1 VYLILISQKWRI
13 NISFIA
19 VNLWKN
25 FLRSLYGIFSNLLK
39 LFCSFVF
46 LLPITLVADEQIT
59 AIDVKAAYLFQFTRF
74 IEWPMLKNEPVNE
87 KFIFCVLGKD
97 PITTLLQPLTQNKV
111 EHHPIAVKSIKR
123 TSDIAGCEILY
134 IALSEESNLN
144 KILKQ
149 AQKNSILTVSSIPK
163 FSHNGGMINF
173 IIAEKKVRIVV
184 NLFTARKAK
193 LKISA
198 KLLEI
203 SINVIQKS
211 PEQEGL

>member
-1 VYLILISQKWRI
+1 MWI
-13 NISFIA
+13 
-19 VNLWKN
+19 
-25 FLRSLYGIFSNLLK
+25 RSLTYIYDNLLNVLK
-39 LFCSFVF
+39 LIFLVVF
-46 LLPITLVADEQIT
+46 LFPVTLTANEPIT

-74 IEWPMLKNEPVNE
+74 IEWPMLKNEPINE

-97 PITTLLQPLTQNKV
+97 PITKLLQPLSQLKV
-111 EHHPIAVKSIKR
+111 EQHPIAVKAIKA
-123 TSDIAGCEILY
+123 TDDISSCEILY
-134 IALSEESNLN
+134 IALSEKANLN

-149 AQKNSILTVSSIPK
+149 VQKNSILTVSSIPE

-211 PEQEGL
+211 PDQEDL

>member
-1 VYLILISQKWRI
+1 MYVRKQYIANIYHNFI
-13 NISFIA
+13 NLS
-19 VNLWKN
+19 
-25 FLRSLYGIFSNLLK
+25 K
-39 LFCSFVF
+39 LFCLVF
-46 LLPITLVADEQIT
+46 FLFPVTLVADEQIT

-74 IEWPMLKNEPVNE
+74 IEWPMLKNEPINE

-97 PITTLLQPLTQNKV
+97 PITKLLQPLSQFKV
-111 EHHPIAVKSIKR
+111 EQHPIAVKSIKR

-163 FSHNGGMINF
+163 FSNNGGMINF

-211 PEQEGL
+211 PDQENL